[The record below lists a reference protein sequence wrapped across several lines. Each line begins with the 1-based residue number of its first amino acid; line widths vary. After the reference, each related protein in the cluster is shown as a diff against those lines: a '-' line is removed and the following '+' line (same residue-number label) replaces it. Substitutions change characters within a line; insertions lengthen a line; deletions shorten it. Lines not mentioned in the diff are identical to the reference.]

1 MLNLIRMNLYRMAK
15 TKSLWIV
22 LLCMAAF
29 CTFACSMVT
38 IDLEEMQKIRKTIYR
53 EALRQFIKRKR
64 RRRRE
69 DLGYR
74 CRCRK
79 RKMGRSLHF

>member
-38 IDLEEMQKIRKTIYR
+38 IDLEEMQKNKENNLSGSFAAVYKEEEEIPDDAYGNS
-53 EALRQFIKRKR
+53 Q
-64 RRRRE
+64 
-69 DLGYR
+69 
-74 CRCRK
+74 
-79 RKMGRSLHF
+79 SNN

>member
-38 IDLEEMQKIRKTIYR
+38 IDLEEKIGRASWR
-53 EALRQFIKRKR
+53 ERV
-64 RRRRE
+64 
-69 DLGYR
+69 
-74 CRCRK
+74 
-79 RKMGRSLHF
+79 